1 MVVVDAFLVVID
13 EAAAVA
19 LAAVE
24 FDGGGACF
32 AVVAG
37 VVAFAEFVEFENC
50 VVNVFVLASKDNC
63 EFSFLFFEV
72 DEGFEK

>member
-13 EAAAVA
+13 EAAAIA
-19 LAAVE
+19 FAAVE
-24 FDGGGACF
+24 LDGGSASF

-50 VVNVFVLASKDNC
+50 VFDVFVFASKYDG